1 MRFICLYRLSIT
13 LVRCKPFQ
21 PPIQKKHI
29 VISALMTYL
38 LYVCICYILP
48 ACHLAPTSAGFDK
61 EFPRSCVLQLTF
73 RHQASQ
79 SAIQPPPPT
88 TQPGLVWLTVV
99 CHIYAKYTI
108 CNCHKP
114 RESAE
119 PKEEVTWA
127 TKPECQIEPTIQQ
140 QQNKQ
145 TMRTNLV
152 SPLNSASPPITLF
165 ARVCEHK
172 GVKRIDNV

>member
-1 MRFICLYRLSIT
+1 
-13 LVRCKPFQ
+13 
-21 PPIQKKHI
+21 
-29 VISALMTYL
+29 MTYL

-79 SAIQPPPPT
+79 PSTTYHTTGRGMVDSCLSYICKIYYMQLSQTKRIGRAEEGGDMGHKTRMPDRTNHPT
-88 TQPGLVWLTVV
+88 T
-99 CHIYAKYTI
+99 
-108 CNCHKP
+108 
-114 RESAE
+114 
-119 PKEEVTWA
+119 
-127 TKPECQIEPTIQQ
+127 TK
-140 QQNKQ
+140 NKQ
-145 TMRTNLV
+145 TMRTNPV